1 MGWIRKSMS
10 RKLLAISVVI
20 SLVLFTILGSIIG
33 SRISSMMTEQAKSKL
48 SYEAA
53 LIADNLNLFFEKN
66 GTVVEQMAT
75 NPDVFDLLK
84 DVKSREE
91 KFTHPKFKNLTDQM
105 TAIQNTDK
113 SISLAWLGIVGS
125 SDLLLNDPTWQAKPE
140 FNINQ
145 RPWFI
150 QMVKD
155 DGISY
160 TPPYVDAITGDLVIT
175 IAYPIKENGK
185 IIGSTAMDLTIGYIK
200 EYLSS
205 FKVGE
210 SGYCVLVASDGT
222 VVYHPNEELIMNQNI
237 TEMDGVLGEIGKKM
251 TAGETGVQEYVYEG
265 TDKYMAF
272 IPIASNGWSV
282 GVVIDKAETTA
293 ELSSFLALV
302 TGIFIAAT
310 ILLVFIFYM
319 VTSRGI
325 VSPIKKLTVITDELA
340 AGNLNIDVDVHSEDE
355 VGHLATSMKALTVRL
370 SDYIDYI
377 QEISA
382 ALDELGNGNL
392 DIELSLDYSGEFS
405 VIKESLL
412 KASSNFKETLTDIV
426 QIANQVANGS
436 DQVSSASQMLAQ
448 ATTEQASSL
457 EELSATIDQISDQVG
472 QNASD
477 SINAA
482 NYVKT
487 VGSAANVSQDKMNQM
502 MVAIDEINYKSSEI
516 GKIIKTIDDIAFQT
530 NILALNAAVE
540 AARAGSAGKG
550 FAVVADEV
558 RNLAN
563 KSSEAAKN
571 TTLLIE
577 DSVKAVQNGTFIAK
591 ETGDVLIEVIEG
603 VNKTV
608 ELIDGISDASNSQA
622 KAIAQAIEGLEQIS
636 AVVHTN
642 SATAEESSASSEEL
656 YAQSEVLI
664 KLTSKFKI

>member
-1 MGWIRKSMS
+1 
-10 RKLLAISVVI
+10 
-20 SLVLFTILGSIIG
+20 
-33 SRISSMMTEQAKSKL
+33 
-48 SYEAA
+48 
-53 LIADNLNLFFEKN
+53 
-66 GTVVEQMAT
+66 
-75 NPDVFDLLK
+75 
-84 DVKSREE
+84 
-91 KFTHPKFKNLTDQM
+91 
-105 TAIQNTDK
+105 
-113 SISLAWLGIVGS
+113 
-125 SDLLLNDPTWQAKPE
+125 
-140 FNINQ
+140 
-145 RPWFI
+145 
-150 QMVKD
+150 
-155 DGISY
+155 
-160 TPPYVDAITGDLVIT
+160 
-175 IAYPIKENGK
+175 
-185 IIGSTAMDLTIGYIK
+185 
-200 EYLSS
+200 
-205 FKVGE
+205 
-210 SGYCVLVASDGT
+210 
-222 VVYHPNEELIMNQNI
+222 
-237 TEMDGVLGEIGKKM
+237 M

-293 ELSSFLALV
+293 ELSSFLTLV
-302 TGIFIAAT
+302 TSIFIAAT

-340 AGNLNIDVDVHSEDE
+340 AGNLNIDVDINSEDE

-377 QEISA
+377 QEISS

-405 VIKESLL
+405 IIKESLL

-477 SINAA
+477 SVHAA
-482 NYVKT
+482 DYVKT

-558 RNLAN
+558 RNLAI

-591 ETGDVLIEVIEG
+591 ETGDVLVQVIEG

-656 YAQSEVLI
+656 YAQSEVLL